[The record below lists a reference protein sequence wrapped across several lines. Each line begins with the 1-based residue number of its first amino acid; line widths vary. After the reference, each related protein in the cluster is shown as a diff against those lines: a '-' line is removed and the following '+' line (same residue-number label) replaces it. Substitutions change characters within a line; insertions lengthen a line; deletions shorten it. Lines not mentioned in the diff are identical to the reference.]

1 MSLCTPRET
10 LYQLHPATS
19 TLAPGARP
27 WLSAEDCYQSLQS
40 PRPLLLPCPTSLSWL
55 FPGQAPPQWPRP
67 PDSSSAG
74 PAPVTLVAC
83 SPDGRRLVA
92 AVQPVL
98 GRDDVHAPK
107 APVVAVGRAGVL
119 LHLERVVLDVVD
131 GWQDDPPAVLPDP
144 RKGGLGPARRRR
156 SLRKGTDARDP
167 RPVPLGR
174 EPGPRQP
181 HPHLMLG

>member
-1 MSLCTPRET
+1 M
-10 LYQLHPATS
+10 A
-19 TLAPGARP
+19 
-27 WLSAEDCYQSLQS
+27 
-40 PRPLLLPCPTSLSWL
+40 
-55 FPGQAPPQWPRP
+55 
-67 PDSSSAG
+67 
-74 PAPVTLVAC
+74 LVAS

-107 APVVAVGRAGVL
+107 APVVAVGCAGVL

-167 RPVPLGR
+167 CPVPLGR
-174 EPGPRQP
+174 EPGPRRP